1 MTGNSNKSLIMSDA
15 ASIRLRISNRLGQGL
30 LLLITS
36 LSTFAVFFIFYFI
49 LKDVIYMVEAD
60 IVRHQSDA

>member
-1 MTGNSNKSLIMSDA
+1 MSDA

-49 LKDVIYMVEAD
+49 LKDVIYMDEAD

>member
-1 MTGNSNKSLIMSDA
+1 MSDA